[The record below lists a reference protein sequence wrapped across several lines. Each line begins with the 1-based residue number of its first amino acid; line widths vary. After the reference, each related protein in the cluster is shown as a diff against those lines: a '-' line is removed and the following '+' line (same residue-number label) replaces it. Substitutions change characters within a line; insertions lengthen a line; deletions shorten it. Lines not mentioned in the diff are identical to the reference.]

1 MSSTSTSHLKL
12 CVVLPAFNE
21 EASIKQTIQEYQNQ
35 FPASRIIVVDNNSTD
50 KTWDIAVSELR
61 SPKNLVVRERRQGKG
76 HALRT
81 AISRIDSD
89 IYVIADADYTYHAS
103 DAVRLVN
110 LMLEGRHD
118 MVVGDRI
125 SGGAYSSQN
134 HRLGHNVGN
143 LLISRI
149 ISLLMA
155 HKFNDVLSGLR
166 VISRPFASTL
176 EFGSSGFQIETELNI
191 SAAYINAD
199 VVETPIQYRQRPT
212 NSVSK
217 LHTVKDGLRIIQFAF
232 ASWFTFAPMQPF
244 LICAFLFGTTSVYLA
259 HRVISGFLATGMAYS
274 TTAITGAALGLV
286 AALAVFVGILLTIV
300 GRTMR
305 KTQIALFLERKRAW
319 NRLVDNE

>member
-1 MSSTSTSHLKL
+1 MAKISSSHLKL
-12 CVVLPAFNE
+12 CIVLPAFNE
-21 EASIKQTIQEYQNQ
+21 EASIKRTILEYQSE
-35 FPASRIIVVDNNSTD
+35 FPTSQIIVVDNNSTD
-50 KTWDIAVSELR
+50 NTRDIAVSVLQT
-61 SPKNLVVRERRQGKG
+61 PDNLVVIERRQGKG

-81 AISRIDSD
+81 AVSRIDSD

-110 LMLEGRHD
+110 LMLKGRHD

-134 HRLGHNVGN
+134 HRLGHSVGN

-199 VVETPIQYRQRPT
+199 VVEAPIQYRQRPT

-259 HRVISGFLATGMAYS
+259 HRVVSGFLSTGLAYS
-274 TTAITGAALGLV
+274 TTAIAGAALGLV
-286 AALAVFVGILLTIV
+286 AVLAMFVGILLTII
-300 GRTMR
+300 GKTMR
-305 KTQIALFLERKRAW
+305 RTQIALFLERKRAW
-319 NRLVDNE
+319 NRLIDNK